1 MLQRFQRI
9 RETDMKKLI
18 LIITLLINAN
28 VWSESKF
35 VYCMSPDKGTLQIKL
50 FELQMCVSSR
60 LKEGYE
66 LHGETFQSKEE
77 IPRITFIQALVKN
90 D

>member
-1 MLQRFQRI
+1 
-9 RETDMKKLI
+9 
-18 LIITLLINAN
+18 
-28 VWSESKF
+28 
-35 VYCMSPDKGTLQIKL
+35 MSPDKGSVKNKL
-50 FELQMCVSSR
+50 FELQMCVSIH
-60 LKEGYE
+60 LKKGYE

>member
-1 MLQRFQRI
+1 
-9 RETDMKKLI
+9 MKKLI
-18 LIITLLINAN
+18 LLITLLITAN

>member
-1 MLQRFQRI
+1 
-9 RETDMKKLI
+9 MKKLI

>member
-1 MLQRFQRI
+1 
-9 RETDMKKLI
+9 MKKLI
-18 LIITLLINAN
+18 LLITLLITAN

-50 FELQMCVSSR
+50 FELQMCVTSR